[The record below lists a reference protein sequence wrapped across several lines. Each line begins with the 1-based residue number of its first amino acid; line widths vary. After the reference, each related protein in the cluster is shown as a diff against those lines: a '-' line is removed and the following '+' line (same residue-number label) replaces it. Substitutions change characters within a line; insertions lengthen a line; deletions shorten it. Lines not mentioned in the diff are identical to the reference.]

1 MGTKKI
7 EVDNKNDID
16 IFVDGE
22 HITQTDLSKIQINH
36 ISKIYAHKREE
47 EIPMIKL
54 SANNVNTPKKNLSSQ
69 NIYLIWI
76 EKIKSKNKDT

>member
-22 HITQTDLSKIQINH
+22 RITQTDLSKIQIDH

-54 SANNVNTPKKNLSSQ
+54 SANNVNTPKKNALP
-69 NIYLIWI
+69 
-76 EKIKSKNKDT
+76 KISILFGLKK